1 MKKSSMPKW
10 DEVGLI
16 VFDFDGI
23 FTNNKVFLNS
33 KGEEYVC
40 CSRADG
46 LAFDILRKFINFKK
60 YNLKYIILSKEK
72 NSVVSVRS
80 KKLKIPCYHG
90 IDDKFSFLKEY
101 IKNQNLNLNSHSNK
115 FIYLGNDLN
124 DLSSID
130 LCDFSIAPLDAH
142 PIIIKSVDL
151 VLPFKGGDGFVR
163 DFIEKLLQ
171 IDQMSINDIKKM
183 V

>member
-1 MKKSSMPKW
+1 MKNTNMPKW
-10 DEVGLI
+10 YEVGLI

-23 FTNNKVFLNS
+23 FTNNKVFLND

-46 LAFDILRKFINFKK
+46 LAFDILRNFINLKK
-60 YNLKYIILSKEK
+60 CNLQYIILSKEK
-72 NSVVSVRS
+72 NSVVTSRS
-80 KKLKIPCYHG
+80 EKLKIPCYHG
-90 IDDKFSFLKEY
+90 INDKFSFLKEY
-101 IKNQNLNLNSHSNK
+101 INNQSLNLNSISKK

-124 DLSSID
+124 DLASIEM
-130 LCDFSIAPLDAH
+130 CDFSVAPQDAH
-142 PIIIKSVDL
+142 PIILKSVDL
-151 VLPFKGGDGFVR
+151 VLPLNGGEGFVR
-163 DFIEKLLQ
+163 NFIEKLLQ